1 MDQNIND
8 SKSHLWNSFFEN
20 RLFREC
26 NLFISVHPCQWT
38 SSKFFN
44 FRSSS
49 RKSQCQK
56 KESFYNTVLLK
67 ESPSFY
73 EPQLTWHENNML
85 PQHSQQPFWLYKVS
99 MKYVSVWCQKNSF
112 SLNHFLK
119 PKNYIVEANF
129 GMFLYISVR

>member
-38 SSKFFN
+38 SQSFSISDLLAESLNVRKKSHFIIQFCSKNLPHFTN
-44 FRSSS
+44 L
-49 RKSQCQK
+49 
-56 KESFYNTVLLK
+56 NLLD
-67 ESPSFY
+67 
-73 EPQLTWHENNML
+73 TENNML